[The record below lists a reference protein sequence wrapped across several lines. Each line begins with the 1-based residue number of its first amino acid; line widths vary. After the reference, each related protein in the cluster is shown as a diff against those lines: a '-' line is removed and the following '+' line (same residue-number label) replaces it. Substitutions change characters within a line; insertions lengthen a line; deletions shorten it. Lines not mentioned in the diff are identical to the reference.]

1 MSRRERPAGGLLA
14 HLSESEGLTVLRLE
28 GRMEDGR
35 PHLVDGLLRD
45 LRKDIPVEIDINGL
59 DRFGSVSVVL
69 LESWIKQLEAHGHRS
84 TIRSSSEVQERL
96 IRAYGRAIPMPQE
109 PQDDRDLVD
118 RLGDQ
123 TLAFWDSA
131 TAAIL
136 VLRSALMH
144 AFLRPFARLDLTL
157 QSLVKMGATAV
168 PLISLITF
176 LIGAILALQ
185 AGLLMRLYGQEL
197 RIADLVGLSMAKEI
211 APLLVAILVAGR
223 SGSSLTAE
231 IGTMMVSEEVD
242 ALRVMGVDP
251 VEYLVAPRM
260 RALAVALPL
269 LTILGDVIGIAGGMV
284 VAHTTFSVSPQ
295 AFLDQVLFQV
305 TTGHV
310 LGGLLKAFFFAL
322 VIVAVAAHQGFS
334 TGGGASGV
342 GRRTTRSVVQAILW
356 VILVDALFTAI
367 LSAMEWKG

>member
-1 MSRRERPAGGLLA
+1 
-14 HLSESEGLTVLRLE
+14 
-28 GRMEDGR
+28 MEDGR

-168 PLISLITF
+168 PLIALITF